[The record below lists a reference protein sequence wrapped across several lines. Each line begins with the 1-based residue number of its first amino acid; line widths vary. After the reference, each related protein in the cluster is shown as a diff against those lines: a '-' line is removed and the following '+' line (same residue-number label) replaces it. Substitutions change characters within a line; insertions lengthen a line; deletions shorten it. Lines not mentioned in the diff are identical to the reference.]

1 MAAAAQAARCAARG
15 LAEPA
20 GRLPPSELAKRTLT
34 NLYNAPPTWLP
45 GARAP
50 RRAVHAAYGWPY
62 PLSDDEVLACLL
74 EMNLAG
80 ATQPVATTA
89 AHL

>member
-1 MAAAAQAARCAARG
+1 MLCASVGSNPPGAAAG
-15 LAEPA
+15 
-20 GRLPPSELAKRTLT
+20 ELAKRTLT
-34 NLYNAPPTWLP
+34 NLYNSPPTWLTQAH
-45 GARAP
+45 ARLDV
-50 RRAVHAAYGWPY
+50 AVHAAYGWPH